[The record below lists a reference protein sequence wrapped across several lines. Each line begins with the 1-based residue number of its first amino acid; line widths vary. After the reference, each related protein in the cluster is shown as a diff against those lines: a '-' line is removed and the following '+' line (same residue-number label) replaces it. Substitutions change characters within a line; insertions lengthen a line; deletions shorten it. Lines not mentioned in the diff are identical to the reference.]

1 MGHTASK
8 RFPRESVEIVEVG
21 DARCGHAIGRR
32 SQLELG
38 DDSSR
43 DMGPSVF
50 TGPNSTSFTAS
61 QERAVESFE
70 GADRALSCS
79 SGAAAMAAFRL
90 VPIPGVQSPLGWT
103 LSSSSRD
110 QMLDQ
115 VALHD
120 VALTT
125 VADWFEP

>member
-1 MGHTASK
+1 
-8 RFPRESVEIVEVG
+8 
-21 DARCGHAIGRR
+21 
-32 SQLELG
+32 
-38 DDSSR
+38 
-43 DMGPSVF
+43 
-50 TGPNSTSFTAS
+50 
-61 QERAVESFE
+61 
-70 GADRALSCS
+70 
-79 SGAAAMAAFRL
+79 MAAFRL
-90 VPIPGVQSPLGWT
+90 VPIPGVQSPLDWT